1 MTENHAKRLDDQ
13 HGARGNPSTSPT
25 LDEDQPGGAIR
36 PADSSSMIL
45 HIISNGC
52 WLFLWGETLP
62 DARVDQGAHPGCV
75 SPGDLAARL
84 ARADMR
90 SVYRQ
95 RRLPLA
101 AFVSMYTEL
110 DLPTVNGRPLP
121 SPGLGTVPTWTG
133 PMQSW
138 EIHGVAHPILDC
150 VLWFAPFASRSG
162 DDHRLG
168 TEWLYWWRLAAI
180 VRGMVRRGSFVPT
193 LLYEKGQTS
202 PGWRAVPARSERE
215 AMGALCRAM
224 PSVGHGG
231 RLSIEELV
239 ETFLLFFGDALV
251 RTSIGRASA
260 VAELRRETW
269 RASAS
274 ETWLARLVQRDR
286 HPLPPSTR
294 RWNWDRVRAWL
305 MDPARLTGP
314 ARVVVQINEPSEDD
328 QEWTLSIYLELPE
341 EPGVLVPADEV
352 WAEGDARPDGS
363 FQSARVNLEGTI
375 AAVSDVAPALATALR
390 QRSRTLS
397 VTVDDVWDL
406 VNTHAK
412 KLQVSGVELLVP
424 KHWRPPIRPSLRM
437 HTDGPGLFDAETLVR
452 FEWEVAI
459 GDERLSVDEFERL
472 VAQRLPL
479 VKLRRGWV
487 ALERRDVNALRAR
500 WEDHGGKGET
510 GLGSALL
517 MAVEAEAGEDEATTS
532 VALDRMLQNALQRL
546 AASAHEEAEQPD
558 GFQGQLRPYQRRG
571 LGWIAARASLG
582 LGGILADD
590 MGLGKTVQVLAALAR
605 RRQEGT
611 VQPSLVVAPTSVVS
625 NWAAE
630 TAHFTPHLRVLVH
643 QGASRARG
651 ADVAERTATVD
662 VVVTSYAILH
672 RDIET
677 LEDIQWDGVILDE
690 AQNVKNSAAKQAQAA
705 RRLHSHWR
713 LALTG
718 TPIENSLGDLWSI
731 FAFCQPGYLHSAD
744 AFRAKLASRIE
755 RDHDPMAEQTLK
767 RLVGPLV
774 LRRAKSD
781 PGIADELPPKIE
793 TVEHCVLTRE
803 QAALYEAV
811 ARNLME
817 RIEDADGMAR
827 RAAVLL
833 ALLRLKQVCNH
844 PAHFTGDDR
853 PLAGRSGKLNRL
865 EELLEEVVAE
875 GGRSLIFTQFA
886 TFGRRLVSHLT
897 QRFAQCPIFHLDGST
912 PSYERPEIVRR
923 FQESAGPAVFVL
935 SLKAGGAGLN
945 LTGAHHVFHF
955 DRWWNPAVE
964 RQATDR
970 AHRIGQ
976 IHTVQVHKFVC
987 AGTLEERIDELIRS
1001 KEALADGFFG
1011 SGEAWLTELD
1021 DRALREILTLRR
1033 TALGIETGGAIAR
1046 QR

>member
-1 MTENHAKRLDDQ
+1 MKRMDGQ
-13 HGARGNPSTSPT
+13 HDARGNPSTSPT
-25 LDEDQPGGAIR
+25 LDDDQPIDVIKTVDSL
-36 PADSSSMIL
+36 PAIL
-45 HIISNGC
+45 HIISNGH
-52 WLFLWGETLP
+52 WVFLWGETQS
-62 DARVDQGAHPGCV
+62 DGRVDQGVHPGCV
-75 SPGDLAARL
+75 SPRDLSLRL
-84 ARADMR
+84 ARADLR

-95 RRLPLA
+95 RKLPFA
-101 AFVSMYTEL
+101 TFASMYTEL
-110 DLPTVNGRPLP
+110 DLPTVDGRPLP
-121 SPGLGTVPTWTG
+121 SPGLGSVATWTG
-133 PMQSW
+133 RMQSW
-138 EIHGVAHPILDC
+138 EIHGIAHPIWDS
-150 VLWFAPFASRSG
+150 VPWFAPFAPRSG
-162 DDHRLG
+162 DDLRLG

-180 VRGMVRRGSFVPT
+180 VRGMVRRGSFAPT
-193 LLYEKGQTS
+193 LIHENGQVS
-202 PGWRAVPARSERE
+202 AGWRAVPGRSERE
-215 AMGALCRAM
+215 AMGSLCEAM
-224 PSVGHGG
+224 PTVGYGG
-231 RLSIEELV
+231 HLAREEVV
-239 ETFLLFFGDALV
+239 ENFLLFFGDALV
-251 RTSIGRASA
+251 RSSTGRAP
-260 VAELRRETW
+260 VLAELRRETW
-269 RASAS
+269 RASVS
-274 ETWLARLVQRDR
+274 ETWLAHLVQRDR
-286 HPLPPSTR
+286 HPLPPSSR
-294 RWNWDRVRAWL
+294 RRNWDRVRAWL

-314 ARVVVQINEPSEDD
+314 ARVVLQINEPTAEDP
-328 QEWTLSIYLELPE
+328 EWTISMYVELPE

-363 FQSARVNLEGTI
+363 FQKSRVNLEGMI
-375 AAVSDVAPALATALR
+375 ASLGDVMPTLATALR
-390 QRSRTLS
+390 QRSRMLS
-397 VTVDDVWDL
+397 VTIDEVWAL

-412 KLQVSGVELLVP
+412 KLQAAGVEVLVP

-437 HTDGPGLFDAETLVR
+437 HTEGPGLFGADTLVR
-452 FEWEVAI
+452 FEWEIAI
-459 GDERLSVDEFERL
+459 GDETLSVDEFERL

-487 ALERRDVNALRAR
+487 ALERRDVEALRAR
-500 WEDHGGKGET
+500 WEAHGGKGEA

-517 MAVEAEAGEDEATTS
+517 MAVEAEATEDETAAS
-532 VALDRMLQNALQRL
+532 VALDGMLQDALQRL
-546 AASAHEEAEQPD
+546 AASAQEEAAEPE
-558 GFQGQLRPYQRRG
+558 GFHGHLRPYQRRG
-571 LGWIAARASLG
+571 LGWIAARAGLG

-605 RRQEGT
+605 RRQEGISK
-611 VQPSLVVAPTSVVS
+611 PSLVVAPTSVVS
-625 NWAAE
+625 NWATEAS
-630 TAHFTPHLRVLVH
+630 HFTPDLRVLVH
-643 QGASRARG
+643 HGASRARG
-651 ADVAERTATVD
+651 SDVAAQAARVD
-662 VVVTSYAILH
+662 VVVTSYAILQ
-672 RDIET
+672 RDTESLQTIP
-677 LEDIQWDGVILDE
+677 WDGVILDE
-690 AQNVKNSAAKQAQAA
+690 AQNVKNAAAKQAQAA
-705 RRLHSHWR
+705 RRLRSNWR

-731 FAFCQPGYLHSAD
+731 FAFCQPGYLHSAE

-774 LRRAKSD
+774 LRRTKND

-853 PLAGRSGKLNRL
+853 PLSGRSGKLNRL

-897 QRFAQCPIFHLDGST
+897 QRFPQCPIFHLDGST
-912 PSYERPEIVRR
+912 PSSERPAIVRH
-923 FQESAGPAVFVL
+923 FQESEGPAVFVL

-945 LTGAHHVFHF
+945 LTAAHHVFHF

-976 IHTVQVHKFVC
+976 NHTVQVHKFVC

-1033 TALGIETGGAIAR
+1033 TALGIETGGGIAR